1 MRSAH
6 TLRFR
11 LTMWYC
17 VTLTLAMFLLGVLM
31 YGIVAWRLLRRQDGM
46 LLKKAARI
54 LAILQQ
60 PGDGRVLTAAQKEAL
75 DHLGQNIVVHESQG
89 SREVHYQSPEMVA
102 NPLAPPIGML
112 GRAEVPDRQFTTL
125 WFKGQA
131 WRVIAEPYRAG
142 DDRKGALRLVA
153 SLEDVQDTLTNLR
166 FAILVLVPAGILCS
180 AMGGFWLAGWALA
193 PVDRIAGMARE
204 IEASKL
210 DQRLPHPGV
219 DDEIGRLVVTLNRMF
234 ARLESSFDT
243 MRRFT
248 ADASH
253 ELRNP
258 LATMRNT
265 IDVILEQ
272 PRTADQQ
279 RAALESLGED
289 VDRLRKIV
297 EDLLLLARA
306 DNGRL
311 AMNRETV
318 RLDNLVQALA
328 ELQQP
333 RAQEQGVTVSLAAS
347 GPAEVNGDER
357 WLYQMVGN
365 LLDNALKFTGAG
377 GTVQMDVTSQ
387 GDTVRLRVRDSGP
400 GIPDE
405 DLERIFERFYQVDPS
420 RAQRTGSGLGLA
432 IAAWIVKVHEGRI
445 SAANHPGGGAVFTV
459 ELPAAIA
466 PSGRFGSHE

>member
-60 PGDGRVLTAAQKEAL
+60 PGDGRVLTPAKKEAL

-112 GRAEVPDRQFTTL
+112 GRAEVPDRRFTTL

-142 DDRKGALRLVA
+142 DDRKG
-153 SLEDVQDTLTNLR
+153 
-166 FAILVLVPAGILCS
+166 VL
-180 AMGGFWLAGWALA
+180 
-193 PVDRIAGMARE
+193 
-204 IEASKL
+204 
-210 DQRLPHPGV
+210 
-219 DDEIGRLVVTLNRMF
+219 RLVVTLNRMF

-328 ELQQP
+328 EIQQP
-333 RAQEQGVTVSLAAS
+333 RAQERGVTVSLAA
-347 GPAEVNGDER
+347 
-357 WLYQMVGN
+357 
-365 LLDNALKFTGAG
+365 
-377 GTVQMDVTSQ
+377 
-387 GDTVRLRVRDSGP
+387 SGP

-445 SAANHPGGGAVFTV
+445 SAANHSRRRSRLHRRIAGGGR
-459 ELPAAIA
+459 
-466 PSGRFGSHE
+466 S